1 MSKNVIATIGN
12 AGHILTLAGQ
22 KGLTE
27 EAFDDLNSGFLADLF
42 EAAVAGNLKKTDRE
56 KLRVILGL
64 PPLTPPA
71 LELFREIDCPAT
83 EAFDLYDFFNIDN
96 PTVKFRWVDADLRKY
111 FKIRLIEAEGPRQL
125 AISKL
130 TRTVTEKELL
140 AVAPK
145 KTTWADL
152 KWRLEQQP
160 HGEGGDLLVNGWTN
174 LFLIGDCL
182 VRVYRNGDGWG
193 VSVNPVDETFEWLGG
208 GRLTSRN

>member
-1 MSKNVIATIGN
+1 MKTTITSGQ
-12 AGHILTLAGQ
+12 LTTVLQLLEDKRVDPARFQTVLA
-22 KGLTE
+22 
-27 EAFDDLNSGFLADLF
+27 SGYLADVLD
-42 EAAVAGNLKKTDRE
+42 EKASLDPQKRDSVRNL
-56 KLRVILGL
+56 LGL

-208 GRLTSRN
+208 GRLASRN